1 MYILTCIYVWKNS
14 ETEVMDL
21 RECREQ
27 YMVDFG
33 ERKGKGEMRL
43 YFNLKRKLN
52 DAKFHRL
59 YTTDLLFPKCFPIC
73 IAKLLTF

>member
-33 ERKGKGEMRL
+33 ERKGKGEM
-43 YFNLKRKLN
+43 
-52 DAKFHRL
+52 
-59 YTTDLLFPKCFPIC
+59 
-73 IAKLLTF
+73 